1 MKPLLYLW
9 SFLIEQEKINKIK
22 QERRKKIKE
31 KDKREKGREGRKKER
46 EGKGKIKKGKGKINI
61 HFSGEEWRVE

>member
-22 QERRKKIKE
+22 QEERKN
-31 KDKREKGREGRKKER
+31 KRKVRKKKER

>member
-22 QERRKKIKE
+22 QEERKKK
-31 KDKREKGREGRKKER
+31 KNKRKRQKR
-46 EGKGKIKKGKGKINI
+46 KGKVERKKGKGKINI

>member
-22 QERRKKIKE
+22 QEERKKKKIKIKQKEKEKE
-31 KDKREKGREGRKKER
+31 KDKRKRKRKEINKIKERKGREG
-46 EGKGKIKKGKGKINI
+46 
-61 HFSGEEWRVE
+61 